1 MIEIRNLTKA
11 FGDHVVL
18 DGIDI
23 TIDEGDI
30 FGLIGVSGAGKSTL
44 LRCINRLEDFGEGS
58 LIVDG
63 TEVKSLRKQELR
75 NLRRNIG
82 MVFQQFSLMER
93 KTVYE
98 NVYFPL
104 KCRGDKKDA
113 VDGKIRDMLELVGL
127 SDKLGAFPRELS
139 GGQKQRVAIA
149 RALVTDPTI
158 LLCDEATSA
167 LDPNITEAVLDLLKK
182 INRELGLT
190 IVVVTHEVSVMKS
203 VCNKMGLLSGGQL
216 KAVGTVEHFFLENPA
231 LLNEFM
237 SNAGGSVPAEE
248 DFTTLRVL
256 QRGTVTGSL
265 LPEVAIKTGIAFEIT
280 SGGIDRYQ
288 GRTAGAFNIRVRTP
302 EIPALTSELTA
313 RDVEWKVV

>member
-1 MIEIRNLTKA
+1 MIEIRNLKKS
-11 FGDHVVL
+11 FGDQVVL

-23 TIDEGDI
+23 TVDEGDI

-44 LRCINRLEDFGEGS
+44 LRCINRLESFNEGT
-58 LIVDG
+58 LLVDG
-63 TEVKSLRKQELR
+63 TDVNSLRKEDLR

-93 KTVYE
+93 KTVYD

-104 KCRGDKKDA
+104 KCRGDKREA
-113 VDGKIRDMLELVGL
+113 VDGKIKEMLELVGL
-127 SDKLGAFPRELS
+127 SGKRDAYPRELS

-149 RALVTDPTI
+149 RSLVTDPTI

-167 LDPNITEAVLDLLKK
+167 LDPNITEAVLDLLKT

-203 VCNKMGLLSGGQL
+203 VCNKMGLLSGGHL
-216 KAVGTVEHFFLENPA
+216 KAVGTVEHFFLENPG

-237 SNAGGSVPAEE
+237 SNAGGFVPSEE
-248 DFTTLRVL
+248 NFTTIRVL
-256 QRGTVTGSL
+256 QRDRSTGTL
-265 LPEVAIKTGIAFEIT
+265 LAELAIKTGVAFEIT
-280 SGGIDRYQ
+280 SGGIDKYQ
-288 GRTAGAFNIRVRTP
+288 DRIAGAFNLRVSVD
-302 EIPALTSELTA
+302 ALPIVTAELAA
-313 RDVEWKVV
+313 RGAEWKAL